1 MNTQYDYSGVKLETQ
16 LATEIEP
23 KDVQFLWYPYIPK
36 SKVTVLTGN
45 PGDGKSKFLIAL
57 AAMATTGKPFPF
69 EDEDTDREPITVM
82 YQTTEDGYDD
92 TVIPRFD
99 ASGGDRSRMVHIK
112 EDEQHLTLGD
122 PRIPEAIRRHNV
134 KLLILDPL
142 SSYIGDGCSM
152 NQANEMRTRLNY
164 LIQTADELECT
175 VIIAAHMN
183 KMEGLNPLYRNS
195 GSVDIIGAARS
206 ALAITRPKESDNPNE
221 RILVQL
227 KANLAPT
234 GSGIVFETT
243 ERSIQ
248 FLEEKELTLDEAFGL
263 SGRKVGRPNV
273 KLQAAKNAMSE
284 ILSDGEWHPAKEC
297 LDELMKRGFTQATI
311 KNAKKTLGVE
321 SQKSHGSFVWR
332 LKKEDDQDHFFA
344 DSDEENPFGF

>member
-1 MNTQYDYSGVKLETQ
+1 MSTQNENSSVKLEIET
-16 LATEIEP
+16 ATEIEP
-23 KDVQFLWYPYIPK
+23 KDVAFLWYPYIPMN
-36 SKVTVLTGN
+36 KVTVLTGN

-57 AAMATTGKPFPF
+57 AAMATTGRPFPF
-69 EDEDTDREPITVM
+69 EDEDIEREPMTVM

-92 TVIPRFD
+92 TVIPRFV
-99 ASGGDRSRMVHIK
+99 ASGGDRSRLVHIK
-112 EDEQHLTLGD
+112 EDEQHLTLSD
-122 PRIPEAIRRHNV
+122 SRIQEAIRRHNV

-332 LKKEDDQDHFFA
+332 LKEEDDQDHFFA
-344 DSDEENPFGF
+344 DLDEENPFGI